1 MTTFTDPGE
10 APAPR
15 SPDTPIGEE
24 PPDVE
29 NGNDKLR
36 VKVKLTSINLI
47 LNEDGF
53 RLATLSLSAGD
64 VSVLLRSPTMRIA
77 ARLGNL
83 TFVDDFSAD
92 EPKEM
97 LSIQG
102 DEVADLQYE
111 TFDPTESGTY
121 PGYDTSVYLRSG
133 SFKFTFNEEPV
144 HRILVFFSKFARMK
158 AVYDAAT
165 AAAAQRAT
173 EVSTMIPKMHYD
185 IIISTPIV
193 VFPRDEVDS
202 KDIVTAN
209 LGEISVK
216 NKFEVSRDTVVT
228 KINAGLREIRL
239 TTTIYSDGKANSLQI
254 LEDVEINVDLTMTQS
269 VNPTR
274 EIDVPATLVSGA
286 QLVIATSSRL
296 TADACRADRC
306 ENVGRQDEF
315 DTSPVW
321 LPHLAVQVDPARFR
335 NGRVG
340 SGSRLVCR
348 SRPFASHGPSESH

>member
-1 MTTFTDPGE
+1 MCPQLTLFDWVMTTFTDPE
-10 APAPR
+10 NADAPV
-15 SPDTPIGEE
+15 SPDTPVGEE
-24 PPDVE
+24 LPEIE

-64 VSVLLRSPTMRIA
+64 VSVMLRSPTMRIS

-111 TFDPTESGTY
+111 TFDPTEDATY
-121 PGYDTSVYLRSG
+121 PGYDTSVYLRGG
-133 SFKFTFNEEPV
+133 SFKFTFSEEPV

-173 EVSTMIPKMHYD
+173 EVQTMIPKMHYD
-185 IIISTPIV
+185 IVISTPIV
-193 VFPRDEVDS
+193 VFPRDASES
-202 KDIVTAN
+202 KDIITAN

-216 NKFEVSRDTVVT
+216 NEFEVSDELVVT
-228 KINAGLREIRL
+228 KISAGLREVRL
-239 TTTIYSDGKANSLQI
+239 TTTIYAGDQANDLQI
-254 LEDVEINVDLTMTQS
+254 LDDVQIGAEVTLTQS
-269 VNPTR
+269 ATPAK
-274 EIDVPATLVSGA
+274 EIDTPGTLVSGVP
-286 QLVIATSSRL
+286 LTSSRN
-296 TADACRADRC
+296 D
-306 ENVGRQDEF
+306 
-315 DTSPVW
+315 
-321 LPHLAVQVDPARFR
+321 
-335 NGRVG
+335 
-340 SGSRLVCR
+340 
-348 SRPFASHGPSESH
+348 

>member
-1 MTTFTDPGE
+1 MTTFTDPDDTA
-10 APAPR
+10 APA
-15 SPDTPIGEE
+15 SPDTPVGEE
-24 PPDVE
+24 PTEEEV
-29 NGNDKLR
+29 GNDKLR

-64 VSVLLRSPTMRIA
+64 VSVMLRSPTMRIA

-111 TFDPTESGTY
+111 TFDPTELATY

-133 SFKFTFNEEPV
+133 SFKFTFSEEPV

-173 EVSTMIPKMHYD
+173 EVQTMIPKMHYD
-185 IIISTPIV
+185 IVISTPIV
-193 VFPRDEVDS
+193 VFPRDASES

-209 LGEISVK
+209 LGEISVR
-216 NKFEVSRDTVVT
+216 NEFEVSDDRVVT
-228 KINAGLREIRL
+228 KISAGLSKVRL
-239 TTTIYSDGKANSLQI
+239 TTTIYTGGTANDLQI
-254 LEDVEINVDLTMTQS
+254 LDDVQLGADMVLTQS
-269 VNPTR
+269 ANPGQ
-274 EIDVPATLVSGA
+274 EIDTPATLVS
-286 QLVIATSSRL
+286 
-296 TADACRADRC
+296 C
-306 ENVGRQDEF
+306 F
-315 DTSPVW
+315 
-321 LPHLAVQVDPARFR
+321 
-335 NGRVG
+335 
-340 SGSRLVCR
+340 
-348 SRPFASHGPSESH
+348 